1 LISVARPLCWLMTVL
16 FTGRTIRCAL
26 DALIDMGRPKA
37 IQLAVMI
44 DRGHKELP
52 IKADYVGKN
61 VPTATSES
69 VDVTLAESDGVDEVA
84 LSDIK

>member
-1 LISVARPLCWLMTVL
+1 
-16 FTGRTIRCAL
+16 
-26 DALIDMGRPKA
+26 
-37 IQLAVMI
+37 MI